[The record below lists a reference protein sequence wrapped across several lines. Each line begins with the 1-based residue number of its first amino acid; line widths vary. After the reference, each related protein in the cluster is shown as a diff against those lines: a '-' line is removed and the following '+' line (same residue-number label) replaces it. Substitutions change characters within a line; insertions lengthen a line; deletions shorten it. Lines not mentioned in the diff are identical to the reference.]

1 MVDFMMVIFGIT
13 KQQLLKVGNLIGEGN
28 LPINWRFMNTNIKII
43 LSDTQRNHIKN
54 LLDGKTSSRLA
65 TRQDVS
71 SLVEMFIN
79 QLTET
84 GLTAPKE
91 IVQEAIEKIE
101 GYKFYSD
108 GQEISQDKWLDIPCD
123 DCGCLVSVS
132 ESVVTGDM

>member
-1 MVDFMMVIFGIT
+1 
-13 KQQLLKVGNLIGEGN
+13 
-28 LPINWRFMNTNIKII
+28 MNTNIKII

-101 GYKFYSD
+101 GYDDNGWDTSDKIKFVEEDDD
-108 GQEISQDKWLDIPCD
+108 GIDYDERGREL
-123 DCGCLVSVS
+123 
-132 ESVVTGDM
+132 